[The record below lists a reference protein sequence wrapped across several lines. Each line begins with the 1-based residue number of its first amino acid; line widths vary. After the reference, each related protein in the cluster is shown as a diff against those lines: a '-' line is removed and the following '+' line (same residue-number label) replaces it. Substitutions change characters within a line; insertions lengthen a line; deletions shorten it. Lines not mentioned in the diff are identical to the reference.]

1 MVIDFTLIAY
11 LKSGNERQRQ
21 AYAALQALGLFED
34 LKAYAPLLA
43 GTIPIGIDL
52 PESDLDIICQCSDHA
67 AFSSLVEQLYSD
79 RAGFT
84 IYTNDEADPCSTV
97 ANFRIE
103 GFEVEVFAQNVPSRE
118 QYAFRHMLIEH
129 ALLQAKGREFKEQ
142 IVQLKRAG
150 LKTEPAFA
158 KALGLEGDPY
168 QALLKVEV

>member
-11 LKSGNERQRQ
+11 LKSGNERQRH
-21 AYAALQALGLFED
+21 AYAALQALGIFEN

-67 AFSSLVEQLYSD
+67 AFSSQVEQLYSD

-84 IYTNDEADPCSTV
+84 IYTNDTAVCSTV

-103 GFEVEVFAQNVPSRE
+103 GFEIEVFAQNVPSRE

-129 ALLQAKGREFKEQ
+129 ALLQAKGPEFKEQ